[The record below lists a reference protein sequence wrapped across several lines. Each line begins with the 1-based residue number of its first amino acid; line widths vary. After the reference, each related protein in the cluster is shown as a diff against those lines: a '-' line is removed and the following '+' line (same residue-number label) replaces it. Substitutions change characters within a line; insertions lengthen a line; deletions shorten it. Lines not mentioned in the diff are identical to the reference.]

1 MKLRQWLKYI
11 VKNILVPL
19 AITVLGGVLV
29 YYVTMDTPKN
39 HPGSNQ
45 GGSGVTVII
54 NGNINV
60 YK

>member
-29 YYVTMDTPKN
+29 YYVTMGTPKN

-45 GGSGVTVII
+45 GGSSVTVII

>member
-29 YYVTMDTPKN
+29 YYVTMNTPKN

-45 GGSGVTVII
+45 GGSDVTVII